1 MIKNFIILLLLLA
14 GNIECVFAA
23 QQSGGLPGYFL
34 NQGIGVR
41 GLGMGRACVSTS
53 DNATSIYWNPS
64 RLSAANYMYINAMY
78 VNLFEET
85 YYSSL
90 AFVMPTGANL
100 SYGASYVQLVSK
112 GIIERNNLNEP
123 GNKLTD
129 SNSAITLGIA
139 KEYSRFSLGTSIKR
153 INKSFDNIKINAYS
167 FDFGFNSVVW
177 SDVAIGLNI
186 QNLLSISKKKDKTTS
201 RNSKEIS
208 PVRNLK
214 IGASKSVIDSL
225 LVAADLNFNAK
236 ADFKFNFGSE
246 YVLEIMELETAI
258 RIGYDQPHIVGGF
271 GVKYDDFTLDYALLS
286 HKLGLSH
293 RISLNIQYGK
303 SKSEL
308 VEIYQKKKQEKE
320 NTQKKNHANE

>member
-1 MIKNFIILLLLLA
+1 MIKKFIILLLLFA
-14 GNIECVFAA
+14 GNIECVFSA
-23 QQSGGLPGYFL
+23 QQTGGLPGYFL

-41 GLGMGRACVSTS
+41 ALGMGRACVSTS
-53 DNATSIYWNPS
+53 DNATSIYWNPA

-90 AFVMPTGANL
+90 AFVMPTGTNL

-112 GIIERNNLNEP
+112 GIIERNNLNVP
-123 GNKLTD
+123 GNELID

-139 KEYSRFSLGTSIKR
+139 KKYSRFALGTSIKR

-167 FDFGFNSVVW
+167 FDFGLNSVVW

-186 QNLLSISKKKDKTTS
+186 QNLLSISKKDKTTS
-201 RNSKEIS
+201 RNSNEIS

-214 IGASKSVIDSL
+214 IGASKNVLEPL
-225 LVAADLNFNAK
+225 LVSLDFDINAK
-236 ADFKFNFGSE
+236 KDFKVHFGSE
-246 YVLEIMELETAI
+246 YVLEIMELETAL
-258 RIGYDQPHIVGGF
+258 RIGYDQPHLVGGL
-271 GVKYDDFTLDYALLS
+271 GVKYEDFTLDYALLS
-286 HKLGLSH
+286 HELGMSH

-308 VEIYQKKKQEKE
+308 VEIYQKKKQE
-320 NTQKKNHANE
+320 NE